1 MQKVAAVTGASSGIG
16 LACAAALC
24 KNGYKVYA
32 LSRTEGPPCGAVF
45 VRTDV
50 TDPESVA
57 HAFAEIGVR
66 EGRLDLLVN
75 NAGAGISG
83 AAEFTSLQEAR
94 AQFDVNFFGA
104 AACCSAALPQLRKTK
119 GRIVNISSIAAVYA
133 IPFQAM
139 YSASKAALNAYSSA
153 LAGET
158 ARFGVSVCSVMPGDV
173 RTGFTQAR
181 RKDSAGTNVYGRLVE
196 ASVARMERDEARGMA
211 PERIAAKVVRLAG
224 RRRVAPLYTVGAQYK
239 LLLFLGRL
247 LPHSLIQRTIGKMY
261 VKE

>member
-1 MQKVAAVTGASSGIG
+1 M
-16 LACAAALC
+16 
-24 KNGYKVYA
+24 
-32 LSRTEGPPCGAVF
+32 
-45 VRTDV
+45 
-50 TDPESVA
+50 
-57 HAFAEIGVR
+57 
-66 EGRLDLLVN
+66 
-75 NAGAGISG
+75 
-83 AAEFTSLQEAR
+83 
-94 AQFDVNFFGA
+94 
-104 AACCSAALPQLRKTK
+104 
-119 GRIVNISSIAAVYA
+119 YA

-196 ASVARMERDEARGMA
+196 TSVARMERDEARGMA

>member
-1 MQKVAAVTGASSGIG
+1 MHRVAAVTGASSGIG

-24 KNGYKVYA
+24 EKGYKVYA
-32 LSRTEGPPCGAVF
+32 LSRTEGPLAGAVF

-57 HAFAEIGVR
+57 RAFAEIGVR

-83 AAEFTSLQEAR
+83 AAEFTDPQAAR

-104 AACCSAALPQLRKTK
+104 AACCSAALPLLRKAK
-119 GRIVNISSIAAVYA
+119 GRIVNISSVAAVYA

-153 LAGET
+153 LAGEI
-158 ARFGVSVCSVMPGDV
+158 AHFGVSVCTVMPGDV
-173 RTGFTQAR
+173 KTGFTQAR
-181 RKDSAGTNVYGRLVE
+181 RKEAAGTNVYGRKVE
-196 ASVARMERDEARGMA
+196 ASVARMERDEENGMA
-211 PERIAAKVVRLAG
+211 PERIAAKVARLAG
-224 RRRVAPLYTVGAQYK
+224 RRRVAPLYTVGTQYK

-247 LPHSLIQRTIGKMY
+247 LPHSLIGRVVGRMY